1 MTTEARTHTW
11 CAWAA
16 SAKVTFKALDS
27 FSKTCKTFRHL
38 RIVVFPAQMIPDFCQ
53 VQQRAVVHSTNDQ
66 ETDSFCKA
74 VMLTGNSE
82 TNLSSTGDY
91 SVKISVTGKDNRSVS
106 KAVES

>member
-1 MTTEARTHTW
+1 M
-11 CAWAA
+11 
-16 SAKVTFKALDS
+16 
-27 FSKTCKTFRHL
+27 
-38 RIVVFPAQMIPDFCQ
+38 
-53 VQQRAVVHSTNDQ
+53 QQRAVVHSTNDQ